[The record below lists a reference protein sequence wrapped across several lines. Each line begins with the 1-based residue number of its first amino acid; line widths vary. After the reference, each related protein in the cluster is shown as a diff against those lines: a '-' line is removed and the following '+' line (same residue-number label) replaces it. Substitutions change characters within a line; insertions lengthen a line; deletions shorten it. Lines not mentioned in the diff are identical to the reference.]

1 MKDVENEDVYASI
14 KEDIKKAGSSKILKK
29 IVDIYKKIF
38 VHPEQLEKSF
48 LEWFD
53 SAKRFAFLATLII
66 GIITHIT
73 FLTEMIMSQDGL
85 WNSIG
90 YEEPTAWELSLGRW
104 GIFIADKIVN
114 NLAIPNVTGIIGI
127 VLIAISTV
135 LIVDLLK
142 LKNKFTIFLVSAA
155 MAVSPALTGTFL
167 YIYTSV
173 AYCLSM
179 LLSVITVILIFKEKN
194 KILNTILGVAV
205 FTLSLGIYQS
215 YIGVTVGLTAM
226 RLIRDLFDKQTH
238 IKWFFINGIIM
249 VIIVIVGGLLYSHIT
264 EIILD
269 KMDLGVASYKG
280 MENISVSNTLKS
292 LDTSI
297 PNIYNDFQEFYFT
310 DNIINNENYS
320 RQEFYKVMFVSV
332 IILEVILIVSS
343 GVWKKPVR
351 IVFIILMNA
360 ILPIALN
367 VVLLLTTDTKTYILT
382 AAQLILVIPFACMIC
397 ELSGKK
403 ATFIFKWA
411 GLISMFLIVFTYYL
425 ADNASYIALKLNYN
439 QSYSTAIRIMDR
451 MEETEGYSPEK
462 PIMIAG
468 IINNN
473 DVQYYKTSNIY
484 YYTLGSIFDAAVF
497 HGTYSGMEGT
507 WTKFFG
513 NYLGMRVQFCN
524 TISYNDVLN
533 SQEFKEMGIFPAENS
548 VRSIYDVM
556 VVKLTD
562 NPPIP

>member
-1 MKDVENEDVYASI
+1 MKKVETDEVYGSI
-14 KEDIKKAGSSKILKK
+14 KENIKKAGSSKILRK
-29 IVDIYKKIF
+29 IAEIYKKIF
-38 VHPEQLEKSF
+38 VHPEEVEKDF
-48 LEWFD
+48 FEWFD
-53 SAKRFAFLATLII
+53 SGKKFAFLATLLI

-90 YEEPTAWELSLGRW
+90 YAEPTAWELSLGRW

-114 NLAIPNVTGIIGI
+114 NLAIPNITAIVGI

-142 LKNKFTIFLVSAA
+142 LKNKFTIFLVSSA

-179 LLSVITVILIFKEKN
+179 LLSVITVSLIFKQKN
-194 KILNTILGVAV
+194 KILNIILATIV
-205 FTLSLGIYQS
+205 FTFSLGIYQS
-215 YIGVTVGLTAM
+215 YIGVTVGLTAI
-226 RLIRDLFDKQTH
+226 RLIRDLFDKETH

-249 VIIVIVGGLLYSHIT
+249 VLIVIVGGLLYSHIT
-264 EIILD
+264 EIILE

-280 MENISVSNTLKS
+280 MENISISNTLKS

-320 RQEFYKVMFVSV
+320 RQEFYKVMFASV
-332 IILEVILIVSS
+332 IILELILIISS
-343 GVWKKPVR
+343 GVWKNPIRVIF
-351 IVFIILMNA
+351 IVLMNA

-382 AAQLILVIPFACMIC
+382 AAQLILVIPFVCMIC
-397 ELSGKK
+397 ELSGKR
-403 ATFIFKWA
+403 ATFVFKWA

-439 QSYSTAIRIMDR
+439 QAYSTAIRIMDR
-451 MEETEGYSPEK
+451 MEETEGYDPEK

-468 IINNN
+468 IIWDN
-473 DVQYYKTSNIY
+473 DVQYLKTS
-484 YYTLGSIFDAAVF
+484 
-497 HGTYSGMEGT
+497 
-507 WTKFFG
+507 
-513 NYLGMRVQFCN
+513 
-524 TISYNDVLN
+524 
-533 SQEFKEMGIFPAENS
+533 
-548 VRSIYDVM
+548 
-556 VVKLTD
+556 
-562 NPPIP
+562 